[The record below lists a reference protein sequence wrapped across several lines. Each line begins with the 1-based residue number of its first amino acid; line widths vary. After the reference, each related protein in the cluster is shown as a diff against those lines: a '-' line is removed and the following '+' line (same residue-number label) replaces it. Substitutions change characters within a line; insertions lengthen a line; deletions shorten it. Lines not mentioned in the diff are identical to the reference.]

1 MKTLISLIVAI
12 IAIFMISSASAR
24 YRYHSNRRSET
35 NLDGEPLNVC
45 GTDPMTGYWRNG
57 KCSTGA
63 RDRGTHTVCA
73 VMTDEFL
80 LYSKSQG
87 NDLITPRSWGFPGLK
102 AGDHWCL
109 CALRWREALR
119 SSEGDKAP
127 PVFLS
132 ATNKETLRYVSRS
145 TLESH
150 EAQDD

>member
-1 MKTLISLIVAI
+1 MKTLISITTLIVAL
-12 IAIFMISSASAR
+12 FLISSASAR
-24 YRYHSNRRSET
+24 YRYRSYIRSEK
-35 NLDGEPLNVC
+35 NLDGEPLDVC

-63 RDRGTHTVCA
+63 SDRGTHTVCA
-73 VMTDEFL
+73 VMTDDFL
-80 LYSKSQG
+80 KYSKSRG

-127 PVFLS
+127 PVFLK
-132 ATNKETLRYVSRS
+132 ATNKETLKYVSRS
-145 TLESH
+145 TLKSH
-150 EAQDD
+150 EAQED

>member
-1 MKTLISLIVAI
+1 MKSLIYFTALIVAT
-12 IAIFMISSASAR
+12 FLISSSSAR
-24 YRYHSNRRSET
+24 YRYRSYPRHEK
-35 NLDGEPLNVC
+35 NLDGEPLDVC

-63 RDRGTHTVCA
+63 SDRGTHTVCA

-80 LYSKSQG
+80 QYSKSRG

-127 PVFLS
+127 PVFLK
-132 ATNKETLRYVSRS
+132 ATNKETLKYVSRS

-150 EAQDD
+150 EA